1 MTCVYPMASQT
12 ASKGDTMSEKKCL
25 SIAYGDV
32 RRTHQYLISLKACRR
47 SKIARFLP
55 SPTIDEFYPPP
66 AFLSLFLSIFFS
78 LSLSSLLQSFLSL
91 FFCCSTPS
99 ISYSY
104 FRAFRFL
111 FLWLPLVIYFTRLSV
126 FVCNFA
132 VSTHLILVSWI
143 THNCCLL

>member
-78 LSLSSLLQSFLSL
+78 LSSLLQSFLSL

-99 ISYSY
+99 TS
-104 FRAFRFL
+104 FLHHTPTFPFL
-111 FLWLPLVIYFTRLSV
+111 FLRLPLVIYFTRLS
-126 FVCNFA
+126 FFLSAISLCQL
-132 VSTHLILVSWI
+132 T
-143 THNCCLL
+143 

>member
-78 LSLSSLLQSFLSL
+78 LSLIPASIFPVSLLLL
-91 FFCCSTPS
+91 FHFYFFS

-104 FRAFRFL
+104 FRAFPFL
-111 FLWLPLVIYFTRLSV
+111 FLWSFISPDFQFLSAISL
-126 FVCNFA
+126 CQL
-132 VSTHLILVSWI
+132 T
-143 THNCCLL
+143 

>member
-55 SPTIDEFYPPP
+55 SPTIDEFSLPP
-66 AFLSLFLSIFFS
+66 AFSIPLSLDFLLS
-78 LSLSSLLQSFLSL
+78 LSLIPAPIFPVSLLLL
-91 FFCCSTPS
+91 VHFFYFFS

-104 FRAFRFL
+104 FSFSFSLVTPGHLFHQTFIFL
-111 FLWLPLVIYFTRLSV
+111 SAISLCQLT
-126 FVCNFA
+126 
-132 VSTHLILVSWI
+132 
-143 THNCCLL
+143 